1 MAFGGTFDEIFLSPS
16 GAGDEDGSS
25 VANAFPAIEE
35 DQGGGDWSP
44 DFLALD
50 RARVRFNFLPGTYN
64 VQSTAIYTGTTPDD
78 DNPNMW
84 RGCSAD
90 GTPLTDHG
98 LPKFDETGM
107 SLDVSNYPKF
117 VMTNSA
123 SITRSDQQTFIHCL
137 HIHNTAS
144 QCNFGGSIF
153 GNGRNSDNNGFQGAA
168 RRVFY
173 GVKMECD
180 NPNNNNL
187 EMFYSPLGN
196 MTMCEG
202 RFHPT
207 IYDGRYKSVFRAN
220 GSFYTSFDTCVAV
233 GHGQTAGAAPD
244 SIGSGANA
252 MSAFVTGEPHA
263 NNVVNCIGYN
273 HGGHFLHMGTSSST
287 TRQNL
292 LFCNNTGISLGGHFI
307 DSSGE
312 VSDENVAESFN
323 ANLCYKVAGKV
334 FRDKNNNPNT
344 DHGNFFEVAYGDVGG
359 TFENLSQLPTREV
372 SGVTDGD
379 FFDFANQDFRIR
391 RDSPLYKG
399 TLANRNFGALQNE
412 DFEFVS
418 VS

>member
-1 MAFGGTFDEIFLSPS
+1 MAFGGTYDEIFLSPA
-16 GAGDEDGSS
+16 GAGSKDGSS
-25 VANAFPAIEE
+25 VDNAVQAI
-35 DQGGGDWSP
+35 DSDDWSSSY
-44 DFLALD
+44 LALD

-64 VQSTAIYTGTTPDD
+64 VASTAIYTGTTPDSN
-78 DNPNMW
+78 NPNMW

-98 LPKFDETGM
+98 LPKFDPTGM

-117 VMTNSA
+117 VA
-123 SITRSDQQTFIHCL
+123 SHSGSLTRSDAHTFIHCL
-137 HIHNTAS
+137 HIHNTRNTA
-144 QCNFGGSIF
+144 NFGGSVF
-153 GNGRNSDNNGFQGAA
+153 GNARNSDNNSFQGAI

-180 NPNNNNL
+180 HPINTNL
-187 EMFYSPLGN
+187 EMFYTPLGN

-202 RFHPT
+202 RMHQGSGT
-207 IYDGRYKSVFRAN
+207 GKYRSVFRAS
-220 GSFYTSFDTCVAV
+220 GSFYSSFDTCVAV
-233 GHGQTAGAAPD
+233 GNGSSAEAAPD
-244 SIGSGANA
+244 SIGGSRT
-252 MSAFVTGEPHA
+252 AFLTGEPHA

-292 LFCNNTGISLGGHFI
+292 LFCNNTGISCGGHFM

-312 VSDENVAESFN
+312 VSTITVAESFN
-323 ANLCYKVAGKV
+323 ANLCYKIGGKV
-334 FRDKNNNPNT
+334 FRDANNNPNT

-359 TFENLSQLPTREV
+359 TFENIAQAVTREI
-372 SGVTDGD
+372 SGVTAGD
-379 FFDFANQDFRIR
+379 FFDYDNEDFRIR

>member
-1 MAFGGTFDEIFLSPS
+1 
-16 GAGDEDGSS
+16 
-25 VANAFPAIEE
+25 
-35 DQGGGDWSP
+35 
-44 DFLALD
+44 
-50 RARVRFNFLPGTYN
+50 
-64 VQSTAIYTGTTPDD
+64 
-78 DNPNMW
+78 
-84 RGCSAD
+84 
-90 GTPLTDHG
+90 
-98 LPKFDETGM
+98 
-107 SLDVSNYPKF
+107 
-117 VMTNSA
+117 
-123 SITRSDQQTFIHCL
+123 
-137 HIHNTAS
+137 
-144 QCNFGGSIF
+144 
-153 GNGRNSDNNGFQGAA
+153 
-168 RRVFY
+168 
-173 GVKMECD
+173 
-180 NPNNNNL
+180 
-187 EMFYSPLGN
+187 
-196 MTMCEG
+196 MCEG

-244 SIGSGANA
+244 DISGANA

-273 HGGHFLHMGTSSST
+273 HGGHFLHMGTSS
-287 TRQNL
+287 TRQGRI
-292 LFCNNTGISLGGHFI
+292 FCQQHNNNTGISLGGHFI

-344 DHGNFFEVAYGDVGG
+344 DHGNFFEIAHMVMSVEHLRIFRCCQQERSAV
-359 TFENLSQLPTREV
+359 LRH
-372 SGVTDGD
+372 GD

-399 TLANRNFGALQNE
+399 TLARRNFGALQNE

>member
-1 MAFGGTFDEIFLSPS
+1 MAFGGTYDEIFISPA
-16 GAGDEDGSS
+16 GAGSKDGSS
-25 VANAFPAIEE
+25 VANAVQAI
-35 DQGGGDWSP
+35 DSNDWSSSY
-44 DFLALD
+44 LALD

-64 VQSTAIYTGTTPDD
+64 VASTAIYTGTTPDS

-98 LPKFDETGM
+98 LPKFDATGM

-117 VMTNSA
+117 NVTFSGSM
-123 SITRSDQQTFIHCL
+123 TRSNSHTFIHCL
-137 HIHNTAS
+137 NIHNTAT
-144 QCNFGGSIF
+144 QAVFGGSVF

-173 GVKMECD
+173 GVRMECD
-180 NPNNNNL
+180 NPNQANL

-202 RFHPT
+202 RFNQT
-207 IYDGRYKSVFRAN
+207 VYSGNYKSVFRGS

-233 GHGQTAGAAPD
+233 GHGMTAGSAPD
-244 SIGSGANA
+244 DIGFNR
-252 MSAFVTGEPHA
+252 SAFLTGEPHA

-273 HGGHFLHMGTSSST
+273 HPGHFLHMGTSTST
-287 TRQNL
+287 ARQNL
-292 LFCNNTGISLGGHFI
+292 LFCNNTGISCGGHFI

-312 VSDENVAESFN
+312 VSSVHVAESFN
-323 ANLCYKVAGKV
+323 ANLCYKMGGKV
-334 FRDKNNNPNT
+334 FRDANANPNT

-372 SGVTDGD
+372 SGVTAGD
-379 FFDFANQDFRIR
+379 FVDFANQDFRIR

-412 DFEFVS
+412 DFEFTS

>member
-1 MAFGGTFDEIFLSPS
+1 MAFGGTYDEIFISPA
-16 GAGDEDGSS
+16 GAGSKDGSS
-25 VANAFPAIEE
+25 VENAFQAI
-35 DQGGGDWSP
+35 DSNDWSSGY
-44 DFLALD
+44 LALD
-50 RARVRFNFLPGTYN
+50 RQRVRFNFLPGTYN
-64 VQSTAIYTGTTPDD
+64 VASTAIYTGTTPDD

-117 VMTNSA
+117 VA
-123 SITRSDQQTFIHCL
+123 SHNGSMTRSDQHTFIHCL
-137 HIHNTAS
+137 HIHNTRS

-173 GVKMECD
+173 GVKMEVD

-244 SIGSGANA
+244 DISGANA

-292 LFCNNTGISLGGHFI
+292 LFCNNTGISLGGHFM

-344 DHGNFFEVAYGDVGG
+344 DHGNFFEIAYGDVGG
-359 TFENLSQLPTREV
+359 TFENLSMLPTREV
-372 SGVTDGD
+372 SGVTAGD
-379 FFDFANQDFRIR
+379 FVDFDNQDFRIR

-399 TLANRNFGALQNE
+399 TLARRNFGALQNE

>member
-1 MAFGGTFDEIFLSPS
+1 MAFGGTYDELFLSPA
-16 GAGDEDGSS
+16 GAGSKDGSS
-25 VANAFPAIEE
+25 VENAFQAI
-35 DQGGGDWSP
+35 DSNDWSSSY
-44 DFLALD
+44 LALD
-50 RARVRFNFLPGTYN
+50 RQRVRFNFLPGTYN
-64 VQSTAIYTGTTPDD
+64 VASTAIYTGTTPDD

-117 VMTNSA
+117 NMTNSA
-123 SITRSDQQTFIHCL
+123 SITRSDQHTFIHCL
-137 HIHNTAS
+137 HIHNTAT
-144 QCNFGGSIF
+144 QCNFGGSVF

-173 GVKMECD
+173 GVKMEVD

-187 EMFYSPLGN
+187 EMFYSPLGT

-202 RFHPT
+202 RFHTT
-207 IYDGRYKSVFRAN
+207 IYDGRYKSCFRAN
-220 GSFYTSFDTCVAV
+220 GSFYTTFDTCVAV
-233 GHGQTAGAAPD
+233 GHGQSAGAAPD
-244 SIGSGANA
+244 GISGANA

-273 HGGHFLHMGTSSST
+273 HGGHFLHMVNSSST

-312 VSDENVAESFN
+312 VSEENVAESFN

-359 TFENLSQLPTREV
+359 TFENLAQLPTREV
-372 SGVTDGD
+372 SGVTAGD

-399 TLANRNFGALQNE
+399 TLARRNFGALQNE

>member
-1 MAFGGTFDEIFLSPS
+1 MAFGGTYDELFLSPA
-16 GAGDEDGSS
+16 GAGSKDGSS
-25 VANAFPAIEE
+25 VANALQAI
-35 DQGGGDWSP
+35 DSNDWSSSY
-44 DFLALD
+44 LALD
-50 RARVRFNFLPGTYN
+50 RQRVRFNFLPGTYN
-64 VQSTAIYTGTTPDD
+64 VASTAIYTGTTPDD

-117 VMTNSA
+117 NMPNSA
-123 SITRSDQQTFIHCL
+123 SITRSNSYTFIHCL
-137 HIHNTAS
+137 HIHNTAT
-144 QCNFGGSIF
+144 QCNFGGSVF

-173 GVKMECD
+173 GVKMEVD

-187 EMFYSPLGN
+187 EMFYSPLGT

-202 RFHPT
+202 RFHTT
-207 IYDGRYKSVFRAN
+207 IYDGRYKSCFRAN
-220 GSFYTSFDTCVAV
+220 GSFYTTFDTCVAV
-233 GHGQTAGAAPD
+233 GHGQSAGAAPD
-244 SIGSGANA
+244 GISGANA

-273 HGGHFLHMGTSSST
+273 HGGHFLHMGTSSNT

-292 LFCNNTGISLGGHFI
+292 LFCNNTGISCGGHFM

-312 VSDENVAESFN
+312 VSTINVAESFN
-323 ANLCYKVAGKV
+323 ANLCYKIGGKV
-334 FRDKNNNPNT
+334 FRDANANPNT
-344 DHGNFFEVAYGDVGG
+344 DYGNFFEVAYGDVGG
-359 TFENLSQLPTREV
+359 TFENLSMLPTREI
-372 SGVTDGD
+372 SGVSASD
-379 FFDFANQDFRIR
+379 FVDFDNQDFRIR

-399 TLANRNFGALQNE
+399 TLARRNFGALQNE

>member
-1 MAFGGTFDEIFLSPS
+1 MAFGGTYDELFLSPE
-16 GAGDEDGSS
+16 GAGSKDGSS
-25 VANAFPAIEE
+25 VENAFQAI
-35 DQGGGDWSP
+35 DSNDWSSGY
-44 DFLALD
+44 LALD
-50 RARVRFNFLPGTYN
+50 RQKVRFNFLPGTYN
-64 VQSTAIYTGTTPDD
+64 VASTAIYTGTTPYS

-98 LPKFDETGM
+98 LPKFDETVM

-117 VMTNSA
+117 NMTNSA
-123 SITRSDQQTFIHCL
+123 SITRSNSYTFIHCL
-137 HIHNTAS
+137 NIHNTAS

-173 GVKMECD
+173 GVKMEVD

-187 EMFYSPLGN
+187 ELFYSPLGN

-207 IYDGRYKSVFRAN
+207 IYAGRYKSVFRAN

-244 SIGSGANA
+244 DISGANA

-292 LFCNNTGISLGGHFI
+292 LFCNNTGIYLGGHFI

-323 ANLCYKVAGKV
+323 ANLCYKIGGKV
-334 FRDKNNNPNT
+334 FRDANANPNT
-344 DHGNFFEVAYGDVGG
+344 DYSNLFEIAYGDVGG
-359 TFENLSQLPTREV
+359 TFENLSQLPTREI
-372 SGVTDGD
+372 SGVSASD
-379 FFDFANQDFRIR
+379 FVDFDNQDFRIR

-399 TLANRNFGALQNE
+399 TLARRNFGALQNE

>member
-1 MAFGGTFDEIFLSPS
+1 MAFGGTYDEIFLSPA
-16 GAGDEDGSS
+16 GAGSKDGSS
-25 VANAFPAIEE
+25 VANAFQAI
-35 DQGGGDWSP
+35 DSNDWSSGY
-44 DFLALD
+44 LALD
-50 RARVRFNFLPGTYN
+50 RQRVRFNFLPGTYN
-64 VQSTAIYTGTTPDD
+64 VASTAIYTGTTPDD

-84 RGCSAD
+84 RGCSGD

-98 LPKFDETGM
+98 LPKFDASGM

-117 VMTNSA
+117 NVTFSGSM
-123 SITRSDQQTFIHCL
+123 TRSDQHTFIHCL
-137 HIHNTAS
+137 NIHNTAT
-144 QCNFGGSIF
+144 QAVFGGSVF

-173 GVKMECD
+173 GVRMECD
-180 NPNNNNL
+180 NPNQTNL

-202 RFHPT
+202 RFNE
-207 IYDGRYKSVFRAN
+207 GSFSGKYKSVFRAN

-233 GHGQTAGAAPD
+233 GNGTSAGAAPD
-244 SIGSGANA
+244 SIGGSRT
-252 MSAFVTGEPHA
+252 AFLTGEPHA

-292 LFCNNTGISLGGHFI
+292 LFCNNTGISCGGHFM
-307 DSSGE
+307 DSTGE

-323 ANLCYKVAGKV
+323 ANLCYKMGGKV
-334 FRDKNNNPNT
+334 FRDANNNPNT
-344 DHGNFFEVAYGDVGG
+344 DHGNFFEIAYGDVGG
-359 TFENLSQLPTREV
+359 TFENLAQLPTREV
-372 SGVTDGD
+372 TGVSASD
-379 FFDFANQDFRIR
+379 FVDFANQDFRIR
-391 RDSPLYKG
+391 RDSSLYKG